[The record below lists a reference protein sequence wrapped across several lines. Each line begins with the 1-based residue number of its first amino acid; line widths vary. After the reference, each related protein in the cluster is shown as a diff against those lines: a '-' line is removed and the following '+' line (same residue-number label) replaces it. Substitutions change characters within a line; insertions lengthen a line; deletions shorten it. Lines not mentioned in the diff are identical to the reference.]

1 MPRRKQTEQGSLLPL
16 APIPELPADD
26 ATGQNLLAGLNEAQC
41 QAVTHTTGPLLVVA
55 GAGTG
60 KTKVLTHRIAWL
72 IGEGHAKPSEI
83 LALTFTDK
91 AAGEME
97 GRVDQLLPYGQT
109 ETTIATFHAFG
120 DTILRDHALD
130 LGLPPEFRLLGG
142 DEQELFLAD
151 RFDEIEGLEELRPL
165 GNPRKFVSAL
175 LKVISRAKDELVSPD
190 RYWEVAEALLAR
202 ATNEEEAR
210 EARRQ
215 RDVARVYAAYEVF
228 KAEAGVIDF
237 GDQIGLLARFLD
249 REPLVRNRIR
259 DQYKYILVD
268 EFQDTNVA
276 QYQLVRRILSAANNL
291 TVVGDDDQAIY
302 KFRGAAV
309 SNILGFLKDFP
320 DAKTVVLTENY
331 RCTQAILDAAYRLIR
346 HNDPDRLEAKLS
358 IVKKLHGQVKGT
370 KPVFHWYAHEA
381 DELDGLVDAVKGAKQ
396 TVAYRDIAILVRS
409 NNLVDAVATA
419 LTNAGIPYTA
429 SKDGGFI
436 HRPEVRGIIAF
447 FFVLVSPDDSLAHMK
462 LAFSPYY
469 QLDPAWVLAV
479 NDAAKRARRSV
490 HTVLH
495 DEGSVAWQRVST
507 EGQAALR
514 TFRDDLT
521 KYRSLIGTKNPGEI
535 LYQFLKDR
543 GVLERTANPTGTQR
557 PLFTELPELERLEM
571 VQNIAVV
578 FEAIRGYIA
587 AGRDP
592 FSLAFVDALP
602 EFLGTIVPPSTSLGP
617 DIDAVQIFTVH
628 AAKGLEFDTVFLPS
642 MMADRFPGRRR
653 SDPIALP
660 DALIAEALPT
670 GDEHLEEE
678 RRLMYVAITRAK
690 RQLILSGSERTG
702 SGTRAKKL
710 SPFVVEALD
719 IAGPPPPLSRLTAA
733 DRLKSFAPTA
743 PIKPTLTIPSYD
755 GTVFLSPAMIEC
767 YQNDPYDFYWKYV
780 LKAPMQPSRHLVY
793 GNAIHAAIEA
803 YYRARL
809 DGRTP
814 AIDEVFQ
821 RYAEAWVSEGFE
833 SQDDENRQFEHG
845 HDTLRA
851 FIKRMGN
858 ASLPTAV
865 EQSFKLQLPGVV
877 LNGRMDA
884 IFSTEGEIRD
894 FKTSRVEDQKD
905 ADKKVKSNIPIRI
918 YAIAYERKYGTLP
931 KRVVLDFVEANLT
944 AAIEPDRTMV
954 ESTLTLIDE
963 TVQNIKAGKFAP
975 NPNNPFKDYE

>member
-1 MPRRKQTEQGSLLPL
+1 MPRRKKVAQSSLPL
-16 APIPELPADD
+16 TPIPELPMED
-26 ATGQNLLAGLNEAQC
+26 AAGSNLLAGLNDEQR

-72 IGEGHAKPSEI
+72 IKEGHAKPNEI

-109 ETTIATFHAFG
+109 DTTIATFHSFG

-130 LGLPPEFRLLGG
+130 LGLPPEFRLLGS

-151 RFDEIEGLEELRPL
+151 RFDEIEKLEELRPL
-165 GNPRKFVSAL
+165 GNPRKFIGAL
-175 LKVISRAKDELVSPD
+175 LKAISRAKDELVSPD
-190 RYWEVAEALLAR
+190 QYWEASERLYKK
-202 ATNEEEAR
+202 ATTDEEMR

-215 RDVARVYAAYEVF
+215 RDIARVYAAYELF

-249 REPLVRNRIR
+249 QEPQIR
-259 DQYKYILVD
+259 TRLQNQYKFILVD

-276 QYQLVRRILSAANNL
+276 QYKLVKKLLNPNMNF

-309 SNILGFLKDFP
+309 SNIMGFLRDFP
-320 DAKTVVLTENY
+320 KAKTVVLTENY
-331 RCTQAILDAAYRLIR
+331 RCSQEILDAAYRLIR
-346 HNDPDRLEAKLS
+346 HNDPDRLEAKLN
-358 IVKKLHGQVKGT
+358 IIKKLHGQEEGT
-370 KPVFHWYAHEA
+370 KPVFHWYTHEA
-381 DELDGLVDAVKGAKQ
+381 DELDGLAEAIQNTRKKVS
-396 TVAYRDIAILVRS
+396 YRDIAILVRS

-436 HRPEVRGIIAF
+436 HRPEIRGIIAF
-447 FFVLVSPDDSLAHMK
+447 LTALVSPNNSLAHMK

-469 QLDPAWVLAV
+469 QLDAAWILAINDDSKRTRQSIHEVL
-479 NDAAKRARRSV
+479 N
-490 HTVLH
+490 
-495 DEGSVAWQRVST
+495 DEGSAAWQRTST
-507 EGQAALR
+507 EGQTAIRA
-514 TFRDDLT
+514 FRDDLVR
-521 KYRSLIGTKNPGEI
+521 YRSMIGTKNPGEI
-535 LYQFLKDR
+535 LYQFLKDH
-543 GVLERTANPTGTQR
+543 GVLDRIKNSNTEQR
-557 PLFTELPELERLEM
+557 ARFTELPELERLEM

-578 FEAIRGYIA
+578 FEAIQKYIS

-602 EFLGTIVPPSTSLGP
+602 ELLGKIIPPSVNLGP
-617 DIDAVQIFTVH
+617 DVDAVQILTVH
-628 AAKGLEFDTVFLPS
+628 AAKGLEFHTVFLPS
-642 MMADRFPGRRR
+642 LMADRFPGRRHR
-653 SDPIALP
+653 DPIELP
-660 DALIAEALPT
+660 PTLIAETLPT

-690 RQLILSGSERTG
+690 RQLIMSGAERTG

-710 SPFVVEALD
+710 SPFVIESLD
-719 IAGPPPPLSRLTAA
+719 ITGPPPPIERISTT
-733 DRLKSFAPTA
+733 DRLQSFAPTTSIA
-743 PIKPTLTIPSYD
+743 PTLNLPTYD

-780 LKAPMQPSRHLVY
+780 LKAPSAPSRHLVY
-793 GNAIHAAIEA
+793 GNAIHSAIEA

-809 DGRTP
+809 EQRVPT
-814 AIDEVFQ
+814 IEEVYQ
-821 RYAEAWVSEGFE
+821 RYAEAWKKEGFE
-833 SQDDENRQFEHG
+833 SQEDENRQFEHG
-845 HDTLRA
+845 RQTLQT
-851 FIKRMGN
+851 FIKRMET
-858 ASLPTAV
+858 APLPTAV

-877 LNGRMDA
+877 INGRMDA
-884 IFSTEGEIRD
+884 LFATEGEIRD

-905 ADKKVKSNIPIRI
+905 ADKKVKANIPIRI
-918 YAIAYERKYGTLP
+918 YAIAYERKYNELP
-931 KRVVLDFVEANLT
+931 KRIVLDFVEAGLT
-944 AAIEPDRTMV
+944 AAIEPDRAMI
-954 ESTLTLIDE
+954 ESTLALINE
-963 TVQNIKAGKFAP
+963 TVQNIKAGNFTP